1 MQALQEE
8 IHEDWIFI
16 FPNLNKLYEIDTFDD
31 GNERFNIYE
40 NTWVKFGEWRGKVA
54 LFNYYSRDIIIR
66 SISEWKLKDKVG
78 VLG

>member
-16 FPNLNKLYEIDTFDD
+16 FPNLNKLYEIDIFDD
-31 GNERFNIYE
+31 GNERFNIYD

-66 SISEWKLKDKVG
+66 SISEWKLKEKEG
-78 VLG
+78 ALG

>member
-8 IHEDWIFI
+8 LDDEWIFI
-16 FPNLNKLYEIDTFDD
+16 FPNLNKLYEIRIFDD
-31 GNERFNIYE
+31 GNEELKIYE

-66 SISEWKLKDKVG
+66 SISEWKLKDKDG
-78 VLG
+78 VLN